1 MGRAD
6 AKNKMIK
13 ITKQQKEFEKS
24 KRKVVRK
31 KKKNLDENQDDRD
44 MPKLNL
50 SVNSYTDVK
59 KKFEKKKNS
68 KEEPKELLP
77 QKSLRIN
84 KLANNPFLES
94 NNVEEKLQKQEVRV
108 NKLQKNA
115 FMMELEKMSSTKEEI
130 KPEQRIKKIS
140 SEAHIKF
147 ESKKEKNVHKPDV
160 AAAEPAEKK
169 VQVHVSKSIE
179 GHHPKKKNSKENKTG
194 STISLQKI
202 FIDGPKNFLKSSKE
216 KLYKLSK
223 ENLYE
228 IQKPIDPKP
237 LEPKLSKSEMQNY
250 LLSHVLFDGSDM
262 KKDKKE
268 KVIKEEE
275 DDIDKYLDQE
285 YKDKINQ
292 YCSLLEEDKQPKRKK
307 KKKKKVEDKK
317 VEEKAPT
324 MKLVEIKSIQQ
335 QLFQQQNQSVDKTSK
350 HENIDK

>member
-84 KLANNPFLES
+84 KLANNPFLEC
-94 NNVEEKLQKQEVRV
+94 NNVEEKPQKQEVRV

-147 ESKKEKNVHKPDV
+147 ESKKEKNF
-160 AAAEPAEKK
+160 
-169 VQVHVSKSIE
+169 
-179 GHHPKKKNSKENKTG
+179 
-194 STISLQKI
+194 ISLMLQQR
-202 FIDGPKNFLKSSKE
+202 NQLRR
-216 KLYKLSK
+216 
-223 ENLYE
+223 
-228 IQKPIDPKP
+228 
-237 LEPKLSKSEMQNY
+237 
-250 LLSHVLFDGSDM
+250 
-262 KKDKKE
+262 
-268 KVIKEEE
+268 
-275 DDIDKYLDQE
+275 KY
-285 YKDKINQ
+285 
-292 YCSLLEEDKQPKRKK
+292 RF
-307 KKKKKVEDKK
+307 
-317 VEEKAPT
+317 
-324 MKLVEIKSIQQ
+324 M
-335 QLFQQQNQSVDKTSK
+335 
-350 HENIDK
+350 

>member
-1 MGRAD
+1 MG
-6 AKNKMIK
+6 
-13 ITKQQKEFEKS
+13 EKKS
-24 KRKVVRK
+24 NELNDKRKVVRK

-84 KLANNPFLES
+84 KLANNPFLEC
-94 NNVEEKLQKQEVRV
+94 NNVEEKPQKQEVRV

-130 KPEQRIKKIS
+130 KPEQRKKKI
-140 SEAHIKF
+140 
-147 ESKKEKNVHKPDV
+147 
-160 AAAEPAEKK
+160 
-169 VQVHVSKSIE
+169 
-179 GHHPKKKNSKENKTG
+179 SKENKTG

-275 DDIDKYLDQE
+275 DDIDKYL
-285 YKDKINQ
+285 
-292 YCSLLEEDKQPKRKK
+292 
-307 KKKKKVEDKK
+307 
-317 VEEKAPT
+317 
-324 MKLVEIKSIQQ
+324 
-335 QLFQQQNQSVDKTSK
+335 
-350 HENIDK
+350 

>member
-1 MGRAD
+1 MGED
-6 AKNKMIK
+6 D
-13 ITKQQKEFEKS
+13 KE
-24 KRKVVRK
+24 V
-31 KKKNLDENQDDRD
+31 
-44 MPKLNL
+44 PKLSLGVTN
-50 SVNSYTDVK
+50 YGDMK
-59 KKFEKKKNS
+59 KKFEKKKS
-68 KEEPKELLP
+68 TEERPQELARNRSM
-77 QKSLRIN
+77 KIN
-84 KLANNPFLES
+84 KLNNPFLE
-94 NNVEEKLQKQEVRV
+94 NAAPEERPIKQEVKV

-115 FMMELEKMSSTKEEI
+115 FMMELEKMGAAKEEV
-130 KPEQRIKKIS
+130 KPEPRLKKIS

-147 ESKKEKNVHKPDV
+147 ESKKDKNVMKEENQNQNPT
-160 AAAEPAEKK
+160 EKK

-292 YCSLLEEDKQPKRKK
+292 YCSLLEEEKQPKRKK
-307 KKKKKVEDKK
+307 KKKKKQ
-317 VEEKAPT
+317 EEK
-324 MKLVEIKSIQQ
+324 KLTKKTKKKSQ
-335 QLFQQQNQSVDKTSK
+335 
-350 HENIDK
+350 